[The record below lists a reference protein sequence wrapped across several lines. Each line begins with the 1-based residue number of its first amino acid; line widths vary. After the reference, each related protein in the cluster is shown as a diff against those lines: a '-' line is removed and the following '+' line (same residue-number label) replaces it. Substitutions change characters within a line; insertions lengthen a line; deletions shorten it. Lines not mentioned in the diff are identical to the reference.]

1 MMMKGIFPALV
12 RPHGSL
18 HISSAGWEGSFR
30 FHATDSR
37 RHRFYF
43 IELKYTVKARIRFL
57 SQWMISDKS
66 GNRKAMAVF
75 VSVAFFRA
83 LIL

>member
-1 MMMKGIFPALV
+1 MALSIFHQLVGEEAL
-12 RPHGSL
+12 GFMSQIL
-18 HISSAGWEGSFR
+18 E
-30 FHATDSR
+30 D
-37 RHRFYF
+37 RFYF

-57 SQWMISDKS
+57 SQWMISNKS